1 MTSRKS
7 LYRYAR
13 MVSLAGLLVLF
24 AGCSITDNLL
34 SVNDPD
40 EINEDLLDD
49 ASLVKVLVA
58 GVIRDFVHMYDDP
71 FIWQGSMFTDEQITG
86 INWESTARLSQRIVK
101 FTESPP
107 DAMFSAISRARFQG
121 DSVSGRLRTLLQN
134 PNSDDQ
140 LALTLTLAGYS
151 MIVMGEAMC
160 EGVIGTDAA
169 RVLQPVEMF
178 MAAVPRLEEGLT
190 IALAAGDDDI
200 ANLARTGLARAQLSA
215 GNMADVKTW
224 AAQVTAGFEWW
235 LEYSNNSTGEQN
247 HLQWRVTGANHSLGM
262 HPNFLQGPFDATIDV
277 QPDPRVQHTV
287 DFSLGHNRL
296 THLYKPYQGLR
307 FSSYNGAT
315 QGFGAGGTP
324 LLYDRPTNILL
335 ANDLE
340 AQHHFAEADGPTAA
354 TAAFVNA
361 RQTFG
366 NQTVVTYSL
375 PADANALMADLRDE
389 RGRDLYL
396 GGFRLGD
403 LRRWLRQG
411 VGDFFPS
418 GQHPTT
424 EWGNYGTATCFPI
437 PVEEYEGNP
446 NLTKPG
452 A

>member
-1 MTSRKS
+1 MTARKS

-13 MVSLAGLLVLF
+13 MVSLAGLLGLF
-24 AGCSITDNLL
+24 AGCNLADDLL
-34 SVNDPD
+34 SVNNPD

-49 ASLVKVLVA
+49 ATLVSVLVA
-58 GVIRDFVHMYDDP
+58 GVIGDFTHMYDDP
-71 FIWQGSMFTDEQITG
+71 FIWRASMFTDEQITG
-86 INWESTARLSQRIVK
+86 INWEATARLSQRIVV
-101 FTESPP
+101 FTEG
-107 DAMFSAISRARFQG
+107 DADLMFSEISRARFQG
-121 DSVSGRLRTLLQN
+121 DSVSGRLRTLLSS
-134 PNSDDQ
+134 PNSDAQ
-140 LALTLTLAGYS
+140 LALTMTLAGYS
-151 MIVMGEAMC
+151 MITMGEAMC

-169 RVLQPVEMF
+169 TVLQPVAMF
-178 MAAVPRLEEGLT
+178 LQAVTRLEEGVT

-200 ANLARTGLARAQLSA
+200 ANLARTGLARAHLSA

-224 AAQVTAGFEWW
+224 AAQVPAGFQWW
-235 LEYSNNSTGEQN
+235 LEFSDNSSGEELV
-247 HLQWRVTGANHSLGM
+247 LQSRVTGSNHSLGM
-262 HPNFLQGPFDATIDV
+262 HPKFLQGPFDATIDV

-296 THLYKPYQGLR
+296 THLYKPFQGLR
-307 FSSYNGAT
+307 YSEFNGAT

-324 LLYDRPTNILL
+324 LLYDDPTDILL
-335 ANDLE
+335 ADALE

-361 RQTFG
+361 RQAFG
-366 NQTVVTYSL
+366 NQTVVAYTL
-375 PADANALMADLRDE
+375 PADADALMADLRDE
-389 RGRDLYL
+389 RGKDLYL

-418 GQHPTT
+418 GLHPTT
-424 EWGNYGTATCFPI
+424 EWGNYGTATCFPL